1 MTADGYSF
9 PYRAKWS
16 TTQVQALEGRI
27 NRIRAAL
34 TDPVGLSGHQ
44 MYIDDGSIANIACHL
59 ALAGC
64 DVDES
69 VALIEY
75 RLRPDDDVMIR
86 DAREWRPKGEFGN
99 EPPPPPLEEVE
110 RQAAE
115 LREQMK
121 KQIPPEVLEQYRRD
135 LIREFKAMEDQ

>member
-1 MTADGYSF
+1 MTAPGYSF
-9 PYRAKWS
+9 PYRAKWNGQ
-16 TTQVQALEGRI
+16 QVKALEGRI

-44 MYIDDGSIANIACHL
+44 MYIDDASIANIACHL

-64 DVDES
+64 DVDDS

-75 RLRPDDDVMIR
+75 RLRPDEDVMVR
-86 DAREWRPKGEFGN
+86 DARVWRPKGDFGD
-99 EPPPPPLEEVE
+99 EPPPPSNDEIE

-121 KQIPPEVLEQYRRD
+121 RQIPPEVLEQVRRD
-135 LIREFKAMEDQ
+135 LVREFKAQEDG